1 MARASSIRRE
11 LLTWLLAGL
20 ALAIV
25 AATLVTYMRARDEA
39 NVLFDVQ
46 LAQTAA
52 SITGMPFASPIAE
65 GASASE
71 GLVVQIW
78 DRNGVRLYLPRP
90 RAESTPDTL
99 PQRQNPGFATIDTPN
114 GQWRVYSVIAEG
126 QLVQVAQPLAVRR
139 ALAASLALSTIMPLI
154 VALPLV
160 ALFVWAAIA
169 RGLAPLTR
177 VAAALGKRTPT
188 QLAPLAASGWPREI
202 QPVVDALNGLLG
214 RLDRAIDAQRAF
226 VADAAHE
233 LRTPLTALHLQAQIA
248 ERASSEDERRSSL
261 ADLRAGLA
269 RTTRIVE
276 QLLAL
281 AREEPGVAERPM
293 APVDLAALARD
304 VVAELE
310 PLAAAKDIDLGL
322 ADAQSATVVGDMQ
335 SLRTLLGNL
344 VDNAIRYTP
353 PGGRIDVAVRSD
365 ERGCTLAVRDNGPGI
380 AADERERVFTRFA
393 RGNDAHVEGSGLGLA
408 IVKSIAE
415 RHRASV
421 TLGEGLDGRGLSVV
435 VRFSAAEAARQHD
448 VIPALRLG
456 SGQTEAGIQRLS
468 ASDTGSPPKPV
479 QSEVE
484 GLGRRTGPA
493 EP

>member
-1 MARASSIRRE
+1 MARSPSIRRE
-11 LLTWLLAGL
+11 LLTWLIAGL

-25 AATLVTYMRARDEA
+25 AATLVTYVRARDEA

-52 SITGMPFASPIAE
+52 SITGMPFAAPIAE
-65 GASASE
+65 GPSSE

-78 DRNGVRLYLPRP
+78 DRNGVRVYLPRP
-90 RAESTPDTL
+90 RSEAPSATL
-99 PQRQNPGFATIDTPN
+99 PKQQSPGFATIDTPN
-114 GQWRVYSVIAEG
+114 GPWRLYSVITEG

-160 ALFVWAAIA
+160 ALFVWATIA

-177 VAAALGKRTPT
+177 IASALGKRTPT

-214 RLDRAIDAQRAF
+214 RLDDAIDAQRAF

-248 ERASSEDERRSSL
+248 ERATSEDERRTAL

-269 RTTRIVE
+269 RATRMVE

-281 AREEPGVAERPM
+281 AREEPTVAERPM
-293 APVDLAALARD
+293 TPVDLAAIARD

-310 PLAAAKDIDLGL
+310 PLAAAKGLDLGL
-322 ADAQSATVVGDMQ
+322 ADAQQATVIGDAA
-335 SLRTLLGNL
+335 SLRTLLANL
-344 VDNAIRYTP
+344 VDNAIRYTAA
-353 PGGRIDVAVRSD
+353 GGRIDVAVSRD
-365 ERGCTLAVRDNGPGI
+365 DGAFTLAVRDNGPGI
-380 AADERERVFTRFA
+380 DPCERERVFTRFA
-393 RGNDAHVEGSGLGLA
+393 RGTVAAAEGSGLGLA
-408 IVKSIAE
+408 IVRRIAE
-415 RHRASV
+415 RHGASIA
-421 TLGEGLDGRGLSVV
+421 LGDGLDGRGLGVV
-435 VRFSAAEAARQHD
+435 VRFAAAPAAADSDRAAAA
-448 VIPALRLG
+448 PAFAR
-456 SGQTEAGIQRLS
+456 TT
-468 ASDTGSPPKPV
+468 SDAESSPPARPNAPV
-479 QSEVE
+479 A
-484 GLGRRTGPA
+484 P
-493 EP
+493 

>member
-1 MARASSIRRE
+1 MPRPSSIRRE

-25 AATLVTYMRARDEA
+25 AATLVTYVRARDEA

-52 SITGMPFASPIAE
+52 SITGMPFAAPIAE
-65 GASASE
+65 GPSSE

-78 DRNGVRLYLPRP
+78 DRNGVRVYLPRP
-90 RAESTPDTL
+90 RSEVPHDAL
-99 PQRQNPGFATIDTPN
+99 PKRQSPGFATIDTPN
-114 GQWRVYSVIAEG
+114 GQWRVYSVITEG

-139 ALAASLALSTIMPLI
+139 ALAASLALSTIMPLL

-160 ALFVWAAIA
+160 ALFVWATIA

-177 VAAALGKRTPT
+177 IAGALGKRTPT
-188 QLAPLAASGWPREI
+188 QLAPLAETGWPREI

-214 RLDRAIDAQRAF
+214 RLDNAIDAQRAF

-248 ERASSEDERRSSL
+248 ERASSEDERRTAL

-269 RTTRIVE
+269 RTTRMVE

-293 APVDLAALARD
+293 VPVDLAAIARD

-310 PLAAAKDIDLGL
+310 ALAAAKGLDLGL
-322 ADAQSATVVGDMQ
+322 ADAQDATVIGDGA
-335 SLRTLLGNL
+335 SLRTLLANL
-344 VDNAIRYTP
+344 VDNAIRYTQS
-353 PGGRIDVAVRSD
+353 GGRVDVAVGND
-365 ERGCTLAVRDNGPGI
+365 GAAFTLAVRDNGPGI
-380 AADERERVFTRFA
+380 DPSERERVFTRFA
-393 RGNDAHVEGSGLGLA
+393 RGSGATAEGSGLGLA
-408 IVKSIAE
+408 IVRRIVERHGASIA
-415 RHRASV
+415 
-421 TLGEGLDGRGLSVV
+421 LMEGLDGRGLGVV
-435 VRFSAAEAARQHD
+435 VRFAGAATGADSDSMAASPAIARPQGNGAECPPPARPSATVA
-448 VIPALRLG
+448 P
-456 SGQTEAGIQRLS
+456 
-468 ASDTGSPPKPV
+468 
-479 QSEVE
+479 
-484 GLGRRTGPA
+484 
-493 EP
+493 